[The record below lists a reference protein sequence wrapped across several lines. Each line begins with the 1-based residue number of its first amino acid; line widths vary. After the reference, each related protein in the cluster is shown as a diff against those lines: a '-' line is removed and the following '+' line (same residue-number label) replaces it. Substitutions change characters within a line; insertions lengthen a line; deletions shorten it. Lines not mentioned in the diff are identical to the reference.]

1 MVKRGVDFDLTD
13 AQKALRDKA
22 GELAAREIAPH
33 AASIDREQRFPRE
46 PLASLSKHG
55 MFGISGPT
63 AMGGLG
69 LDAVTAALVIEEVAA
84 ACAST
89 AAVLG
94 LHNLLVCE
102 PIARFGSEAQ
112 RNTWLPALLNGTK
125 LGAFALTEPD
135 GALVESLGTTARQ
148 ASDGWVLNGTKSF
161 VTPSPY
167 AQVAVVFARVAGS
180 SEAVPAAFL
189 VPTETAGVSFGAL
202 YQTMGLRGALRS
214 TMTLDD
220 VRLSPD
226 ALLGGES
233 SARDIL
239 RFVREGGS
247 VVAAALA
254 VGIGRAAFAAATRY
268 ALLRRPNGKPIAD
281 HQAVQFKIADMSTYL
296 DAARLL
302 TWRAAAARAAG
313 ATLGAQ
319 ASMAKLIATE
329 AATRVAGD
337 AVQILGGNGCLGD
350 YPVER
355 HFRDAKV
362 CEIYEGGSELHRL
375 GIASDLLKE

>member
-1 MVKRGVDFDLTD
+1 MDFDLTD